1 MPFDPSA
8 ARSPGVPSD
17 NPFYQGAWVCYI
29 NGIEVP
35 ILGFEVESAV
45 WQIPTFR
52 IHLLPDVLI
61 SRLGH
66 EDRVPVQLF
75 YLDAW
80 YDPEKPEFRLLADGE
95 IIGWAYS
102 NAVGA
107 RTMSFTCAAHIHLY
121 QQLYFH
127 YMTNVDDII
136 ASRSPDTVAQ
146 GFSTPGLI
154 YPYALYHQ
162 ELLST
167 ASQIEAATPRSGEAA
182 TGGNANP
189 DEGAPANAT
198 PIQAPYE
205 FVYNPVKG
213 VISASV
219 PNERRAVPMMNFF
232 ARHVKKTKL
241 HNRFVRLPILEDPS
255 RLAARVGV
263 FPIFNAARNL
273 EALNAMQ
280 RHVASQVG
288 NAGPV
293 WNLVQ
298 QTLGLVYMEVGMVP
312 NPCSVLVQLGDTSG
326 GGNPVDGR
334 IIGAPRYDTPLV
346 DQRSTQDAARGISI
360 APSPA
365 PGTGHE
371 LGVSPTTP
379 IRLAQY
385 FAKPQFL
392 FAVPPHCN
400 VIFPSMITAGGW
412 TYDEN
417 YIGQPTRIY
426 VNDSVMTQLL
436 RADGPNRESM
446 LHALTVGYPEEADA
460 LMHHKVGSSTGGEA
474 SGPTESGKNLLI
486 WPEEYFKGPVTARA
500 AVPPWFQF
508 LRQFSNAQAGAL
520 TPANRADRAPPLP
533 TPVVTTPGPSTPIT
547 ALTSVRDAP
556 LVAVPARPDR
566 RGGRQAPVL
575 DAVRPEARPD
585 YPYRWI
591 PPPEVLARGDTQNTV
606 YESTAYR
613 EMGGRNQIPPQRGT
627 IAFRDFLYRQFPGTF
642 SRQFLPD
649 SQGRRVINHT
659 IGLSRPTRRVK
670 VYTDP
675 EAKVDDHQA
684 GRALDLTIPK
694 VRRDGVVRANLEV
707 GAPIANWLI
716 ENAEAFGIAFITYAR
731 TTWSGGAFGG
741 WRNGRPTRASARK
754 LRHFREAPNS
764 EQMDHF
770 DHIHVTLTKESAAGL
785 TGILARGAPAQFGS
799 TAPVTVVSRPVAR
812 IAPRGAT
819 ALPGSQTGVPPTTTS
834 APPHGDALAPAATNE
849 GDAFAPLFRLY
860 VQQEFLRQRYAQR
873 SGGANLFFHPYLVA
887 GFPAMLFDSMAVR
900 MHVAAYV
907 QSFAHR
913 GSVSSGGASL
923 STQVQLSYCRT
934 FAEFVADVRADA
946 LRFAGRVTA
955 APAELISE
963 IREVVQDENQAESFY
978 SQLLHGGRPT
988 LSGAAFRWT
997 EAMGYADGPRS
1008 APVEIVGDSVAVV
1021 EARLRAAEQALHRL
1035 RRERGGARLAAL
1047 LERGDFAGVEA
1058 LAGGM
1063 GEGADADRRN
1073 WDTARAEAADADT
1086 PGSEQGQPTPATTAQ
1101 SASASGLSSQGQT
1114 TVTTNLDP
1122 NREFAPREN
1131 VYADAFASYDVAMR
1145 LCARPCCTL
1154 DEYIRFWHGGKPVG
1168 TLQQVGQV
1176 GQVRYDFAYT
1186 TENVTDTVTER
1197 AGTQGEARVRVGT
1210 TTRPTA
1216 GFYDRIFKLRP
1227 GPGTGEDHLTPP
1239 SAEERGYTE
1248 PPTVQPSSVTRG
1260 VPSDYPETRAD
1271 WDRVLDE
1278 YREKVRQR
1286 VRPSP

>member
-8 ARSPGVPSD
+8 ARSPGSFSD
-17 NPFYQGAWVCYI
+17 NPTYQGAWVCYI
-29 NGIEVP
+29 NGLEVP
-35 ILGFEVESAV
+35 IMGFEVESAV
-45 WQIPTFR
+45 WQVPTFR
-52 IHLLPDVLI
+52 IHLLPDVLLT
-61 SRLGH
+61 RLGH

-80 YDPEKPEFRLLADGE
+80 HTPERPEFRLLADGE
-95 IIGWAYS
+95 IIGWSYS

-107 RTMSFTCAAHIHLY
+107 RSMAFTCAAHIYLF

-127 YMTNVDDII
+127 FMTNVDDIV
-136 ASRSPDTVAQ
+136 ASRSPDTVA
-146 GFSTPGLI
+146 STLGSQPGLI
-154 YPYALYHQ
+154 YPYALFHQ
-162 ELLST
+162 GLT
-167 ASQIEAATPRSGEAA
+167 ASPGQVDAVLPNAQGNRAADTAA
-182 TGGNANP
+182 DT
-189 DEGAPANAT
+189 GAPAPGT
-198 PIQAPYE
+198 EPIQAPYE
-205 FVYNPVKG
+205 FVNNIIKG
-213 VISASV
+213 CISAQV

-232 ARHVKKTKL
+232 ARHVRKVRL
-241 HNRFVRLPILEDPS
+241 HNRLVRLPLLEDPS

-298 QTLGLVYMEVGMVP
+298 QTLGLVYMEVGMIP

-334 IIGAPRYDTPLV
+334 IIGAPTYDTPLV
-346 DQRSTQDAARGISI
+346 DQRPTEDLTRSISI

-379 IRLAQY
+379 IRLAQN
-385 FAKPQFL
+385 FVKPQLL

-400 VIFPSMITAGGW
+400 VIFPSMISAGGW

-417 YIGQPTRIY
+417 YVGQPTRIY

-436 RADGPNRESM
+436 RADGPNREFM

-520 TPANRADRAPPLP
+520 TPANTADRAPPLP
-533 TPVVTTPGPSTPIT
+533 TPVVTTPGPSTPIS

-649 SQGRRVINHT
+649 SQGRRIINHT

-770 DHIHVTLTKESAAGL
+770 DHIHVTLTKEAAAGL
-785 TGILARGAPAQFGS
+785 TGVLARGSGAQLGS
-799 TAPVTVVSRPVAR
+799 TAPVTVVSRSVLR
-812 IAPRGAT
+812 VVLRGA
-819 ALPGSQTGVPPTTTS
+819 AELAGSQTG
-834 APPHGDALAPAATNE
+834 APASTTATSPNGE
-849 GDAFAPLFRLY
+849 TLTPGTPAERDTFARLFRLY
-860 VQQEFLRQRYAQR
+860 VQYEYLRQRYAQR
-873 SGGANLFFHPYLVA
+873 SAGANLLFNPYLVA
-887 GFPAMLFDSMAVR
+887 GFPAMVFDSMAVR
-900 MHVAAYV
+900 MHAVGYLQAV
-907 QSFAHR
+907 SHS
-913 GSVSSGGASL
+913 GSASGQGASL
-923 STQVQLSYCRT
+923 STRVQLSYCRT
-934 FAEFVADVRADA
+934 FAEFVADVREDA
-946 LRFAGRVTA
+946 LRFAGRVTS

-963 IREVVQDENQAESFY
+963 IREVVQDEAQAEAFY
-978 SQLLHGGRPT
+978 SALLHGGRPT
-988 LSGAAFRWT
+988 LAGAAFRWT
-997 EAMGYADGPRS
+997 ECMGYADGARS
-1008 APVEIVGDSVAVV
+1008 APVEIVGDSVATV
-1021 EARLRAAEQALHRL
+1021 EARLRAS
-1035 RRERGGARLAAL
+1035 GAAQ
-1047 LERGDFAGVEA
+1047 
-1058 LAGGM
+1058 
-1063 GEGADADRRN
+1063 
-1073 WDTARAEAADADT
+1073 RATAADSDT
-1086 PGSEQGQPTPATTAQ
+1086 PGAEQGQPTPATTSQ
-1101 SASASGLSSQGQT
+1101 SAAASGLSSQGQS

-1131 VYADAFASYDVAMR
+1131 VYSDAFASYDVAMR

-1154 DEYIRFWHGGKPVG
+1154 DEYVRFWHGGKPVG
-1168 TLQQVGQV
+1168 TLQQTEQV
-1176 GQVRYDFAYT
+1176 GQVRYDFAYNT
-1186 TENVTDTVTER
+1186 QTVTDTVTER
-1197 AGTQGEARVRVGT
+1197 AGASGEARVRVGQ

-1216 GFYDRIFKLRP
+1216 GFYDRIFKLRV
-1227 GPGTGEDHLTPP
+1227 GPGTGADRLTPP
-1239 SAEERGYTE
+1239 SAEERGYTD
-1248 PPTVQPSSVTRG
+1248 PPSVAPTAVTRG
-1260 VPSDYPETRAD
+1260 VPGDYPQTRAD
-1271 WDRVLDE
+1271 WDSVLDE

-1286 VRPSP
+1286 VRPST